1 MDTSPSAPPS
11 RDGLANILRNLGWL
25 LGGKGFAAIASIGY
39 LAILSRSLGVRDFG
53 HFSLLFGTAQA
64 LVAIA
69 GFETWQS
76 IVRFGARYVLDKDW
90 DGFGRLIWL
99 CAAIDV
105 AGAVLGSLVAYA
117 VFYGFNEILDLNPG
131 YVDLGFWFCCALLW
145 GRLSTP
151 NGIVRVLDRF
161 DVQTYVEAIVPAG
174 RLLAALAI
182 LSIGPSV
189 TRFVIAWALIDLVA
203 AAVFWFVALRLA
215 PRSITGTNLFQW
227 RRSVRENDGVIGFL
241 GITYATASLG
251 ALTKQGPL
259 LAVGYFI
266 GTGAAGIYRL
276 ADQLA
281 QSIGKFAQIVTR
293 AVFPEFVHSQIQLDA
308 VGFRKLFGQVTR
320 LVSIGGVIVTLAALL
335 FGGPLLELIGG
346 EAFAAGQPVLIA
358 LALGASFE
366 LASVSFGPMFYAT
379 GHARYPLLVRAV
391 VVAAI
396 TCGIVVLGGE
406 GKALAI
412 AITVAAG
419 LVLGYVLNGL
429 LAWRT
434 LREIAVRG

>member
-1 MDTSPSAPPS
+1 MENSTPVPPA
-11 RDGLANILRNLGWL
+11 RDGMGNILRNLGWL
-25 LGGKGFAAIASIGY
+25 LGGKGFAAIASLAY

-76 IVRFGARYVLDKDW
+76 IVRFGARYVVDEDW

-99 CAAIDV
+99 CALIDI
-105 AGAVLGSLVAYA
+105 AGAVLGCLAAYA

-182 LSIGPSV
+182 LFTGPSV
-189 TRFVIAWALIDLVA
+189 TRFVIAWAVIDLLA
-203 AAVFWFVALRLA
+203 AAVFWMVAWRLA
-215 PRSITGTNLFQW
+215 PRAVTGANLSHW
-227 RRSVRENDGVIGFL
+227 RRSISENEGVLGFL

-251 ALTKQGPL
+251 ALTRQGPL

-266 GTGAAGIYRL
+266 GTSAAGVYRL

-281 QSIGKFAQIVTR
+281 QSIGKFAQIITR

-308 VGFRKLFGQVTR
+308 ASFRKLFGQVTK
-320 LVSIGGVIVTLAALL
+320 LVGIGGVVVTLGALL
-335 FGGPLLELIGG
+335 FGGMLLGLVGG
-346 EAFAAGQPVLIA
+346 DDFAAGQPVLLA
-358 LALGASFE
+358 LAIGASFE
-366 LASVSFGPMFYAT
+366 LASVSFAPMFYAT

-391 VVAAI
+391 VVVAI
-396 TCGIVVLGGE
+396 TAGIVALSGSGKGLG
-406 GKALAI
+406 I
-412 AITVAAG
+412 AVMVAAG
-419 LVLGYVLNGL
+419 MVLGYVLNGL

-434 LREIAVRG
+434 LREIAARS